1 MNSTKNLV
9 YLGTLLLA
17 GPAFAQAAPE
27 GAAPAQEAAAEPAAP
42 EPAAEAAPA
51 APARQAR
58 TTVATAGLATQDI
71 TMGGAGNTAAASSED
86 WGFKFKGFFRGPM
99 RLSMSKLD
107 SAPDG
112 ASKYQFHASP
122 VTPDANYTRWSYTN
136 ANPGP
141 WAELIFQY
149 GNSRAMMTTSVA
161 SYNITSGGWRELQD
175 QLGIDRAFVTLK
187 FPEALGDLGGMNWD
201 VGVFSNRYGAM
212 GKYDAGAY
220 ETYIMGRTRAA
231 GATGTFDLEVA
242 DDFKLILEF
251 GAGAK
256 MDQQQWTQQAN
267 STTAP
272 GALAGDQA
280 HNMER
285 GVASWE
291 PYAGKVQMGTS
302 LLAHGHVAGVFAGG
316 MLTAT
321 AHWIQSW
328 TQDQR
333 ATGYA
338 NMAAANPDGVQS
350 REDALMR
357 VLGFDLRLDGGWLGD
372 GYLGVS
378 RITTKNVYAL
388 SDTIEVL
395 HSQGGWQFGDN
406 YTDYQGHDKTTS
418 DSVYMPHDAYVAK
431 TTNGDSTVTSVGFQY
446 SGSLAAYMT
455 QKPFWGDGADVNF
468 KVFGIY
474 TKISGLNSDSEDNVV
489 EYMGTSKLKWG
500 FDLVYSPIPVMAAA
514 LRYDNVNP
522 DMDNGSR
529 SFMVFSPRLIFRTE
543 FVTHEQVI
551 VQYQYY
557 KNNSA
562 VLLPHPFNDNF
573 DPAPWGNSKPDK
585 HAITI
590 SACMWW

>member
-1 MNSTKNLV
+1 MKSTKTLV
-9 YLGTLLLA
+9 YLGSLLFA
-17 GPAFAQAAPE
+17 GPAFGQANT
-27 GAAPAQEAAAEPAAP
+27 PAEAAADPAP
-42 EPAAEAAPA
+42 EPAAAATPAAAPA
-51 APARQAR
+51 KQAR
-58 TTVATAGLATQDI
+58 TTVTTAGLATQDI
-71 TMGGAGNTAAASSED
+71 TMGGAGNGAATAGED
-86 WGFKFKGFFRGPM
+86 WGFKFKGFMRGPM
-99 RLSMSKLD
+99 RLSMGSLS

-112 ASKYQFHASP
+112 AAKFQFHAP
-122 VTPDANYTRWSYTN
+122 PATPDSNYTRWAYTN
-136 ANPGP
+136 NNPGP

-149 GNSRAMMTTSVA
+149 GNSRAMMTSAIA
-161 SYNITSGGWRELQD
+161 SYNISSGGWRELQD

-242 DDFKLILEF
+242 DDFKLIVEV

-256 MDQQQWTQQAN
+256 MDQQQWNNKSGA
-267 STTAP
+267 TTEP
-272 GALAGDQA
+272 GPLGDQSY
-280 HNMER
+280 NKER
-285 GVASWE
+285 GVSSWE
-291 PYAGKVQMGTS
+291 PYSGKVQMGTS
-302 LLAHGHVAGVFAGG
+302 LLAHAHVGGVFAGG

-321 AHWIQSW
+321 AHLIQSW

-338 NMAAANPDGVQS
+338 GQTTANADGVKS
-350 REDALMR
+350 RPDALMR

-378 RITTKNVYAL
+378 TIKVQDVYAL

-406 YTDYQGHDKTTS
+406 YTDYQGHNATLSTT
-418 DSVYMPHDAYVAK
+418 HDPNIYHNKYVAG
-431 TTNGDSTVTSVGFQY
+431 TTNGNGTITSVGFQY

-455 QKPFWGDGADVNF
+455 QKPFWGDGADVSF
-468 KVFGIY
+468 KVFAIY
-474 TKISGLNSDSEDNVV
+474 TKIGGLDKDSVDNVV
-489 EYMGTSKLKWG
+489 QYMGTSKLKWG
-500 FDLVYSPIPVMAAA
+500 GDFTYSPMPVMAVA

-522 DMDNGSR
+522 DMNNGAR

-551 VQYQYY
+551 IQYQYY

-562 VLLPHPFNDNF
+562 VQLPHPFNDNY
-573 DPAPWGNSKPDK
+573 DPAPWGNEKPDT
-585 HAITI
+585 HAFTVAA
-590 SACMWW
+590 SMWW

>member
-1 MNSTKNLV
+1 MNSTKTLV
-9 YLGTLLLA
+9 YLGTLLFA
-17 GPAFAQAAPE
+17 GPAFGQAATSE
-27 GAAPAQEAAAEPAAP
+27 EAAAAEPAAA
-42 EPAAEAAPA
+42 EPAAAATPA
-51 APARQAR
+51 APAKQPR
-58 TTVATAGLATQDI
+58 TTVTTAGLATQDI
-71 TMGGAGNTAAASSED
+71 TMGGAGNTAVSSGED
-86 WGFKFKGFFRGPM
+86 WGFKFKGFMRGPM

-107 SAPDG
+107 TAPNG
-112 ASKYQFHASP
+112 ASKYQFHAPP
-122 VTPDANYTRWSYTN
+122 VTPDSNYTTWNYTN
-136 ANPGP
+136 NNPGP

-149 GNSRAMMTTSVA
+149 GNSRAMMTSAIA
-161 SYNITSGGWRELQD
+161 SYNISSGGWRELQD

-242 DDFKLILEF
+242 DDFKLILEV

-256 MDQQQWTQQAN
+256 MDQQHWSNKASA
-267 STTAP
+267 STEP
-272 GALAGDQA
+272 GPLGDKDY
-280 HNMER
+280 NKER

-302 LLAHGHVAGVFAGG
+302 LLFHAHAGAVLAGG

-321 AHWIQSW
+321 GHLIQSW

-333 ATGYA
+333 ATGKLG
-338 NMAAANPDGVQS
+338 AAANADGV
-350 REDALMR
+350 RERPDALMR
-357 VLGFDLRLDGGWLGD
+357 VLGLDLRLDGGWLGD

-378 RITTKNVYAL
+378 TIKAQNVYAL

-406 YTDYQGHDKTTS
+406 FTDYQGHNGGGNG
-418 DSVYMPHDAYVAK
+418 PNYVAG
-431 TTNGDSTVTSVGFQY
+431 TTWGNGTVTSVGFQY

-455 QKPFWGDGADVNF
+455 QKPFWGDGADVSF
-468 KVFGIY
+468 KVFSIY
-474 TKISGLNSDSEDNVV
+474 TKIGGLDSRSVDNVK
-489 EYMGTSKLKWG
+489 EYLGTSKLKWG
-500 FDLVYSPIPVMAAA
+500 FDVNYSPMPVMAMA

-522 DMDNGSR
+522 DMNNGAR
-529 SFMVFSPRLIFRTE
+529 SFMVFSPRLVFRTE

-551 VQYQYY
+551 IQYQYY
-557 KNNSA
+557 KNNSG
-562 VLLPHPFNDNF
+562 VLLPHPFNGNY

-590 SACMWW
+590 AASMWW